1 LQRQVKDATSLNDR
15 ELDKIKQRGD
25 SLAEKVV
32 MLEKELLKEQQNHIE
47 SLEIVLRENEDL
59 KS

>member
-1 LQRQVKDATSLNDR
+1 MQRQVKDATSLNDR

>member
-32 MLEKELLKEQQNHIE
+32 MLEKELLKDQQNHIE

>member
-32 MLEKELLKEQQNHIE
+32 MLEKELVKE
-47 SLEIVLRENEDL
+47 
-59 KS
+59 